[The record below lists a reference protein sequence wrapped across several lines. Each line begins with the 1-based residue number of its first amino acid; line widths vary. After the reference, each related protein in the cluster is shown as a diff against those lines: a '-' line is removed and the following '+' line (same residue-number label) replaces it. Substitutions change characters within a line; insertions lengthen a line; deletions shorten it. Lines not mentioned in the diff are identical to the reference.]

1 VFTEPSKD
9 ARKKSRQ
16 RDDSAKSRCL
26 EFAGPS
32 STFSPNNEASLISRQ
47 LLRVLEERDGWKKK
61 YEELEV
67 EMKGLRE
74 RVKSSLDFL
83 SRCMSMSMSV
93 SLYLRH
99 VKVIVT
105 VTVTS
110 LSLSL
115 SLFLSLPVRDR
126 VQLSLDF
133 L

>member
-1 VFTEPSKD
+1 MFTEPSKD

-83 SRCMSMSMSV
+83 SRCVSMSMSV
-93 SLYLRH
+93 SVAMSPSMSRSLLLSLSP
-99 VKVIVT
+99 
-105 VTVTS
+105 S

-115 SLFLSLPVRDR
+115 SVAVSVFVSACARP
-126 VQLSLDF
+126 S
-133 L
+133 